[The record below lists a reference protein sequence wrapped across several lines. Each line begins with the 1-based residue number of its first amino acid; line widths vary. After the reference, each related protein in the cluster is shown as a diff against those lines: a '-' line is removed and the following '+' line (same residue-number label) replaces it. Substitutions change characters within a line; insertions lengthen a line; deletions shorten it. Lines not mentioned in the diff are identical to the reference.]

1 MADSPL
7 SMLSNAE
14 ITGKKPENLVGLNE
28 EDIQKYRDA
37 QQGFIKSLEDRY
49 QQPNLFKIA
58 AGFAK
63 PQLGGFVASLGSA
76 MDEYGNQ
83 VEKQRDIQL
92 PLYKAK
98 SELAA
103 YEMGLKQKGKA
114 AKNIESAKVENRVL
128 TPPESMETTALEEGA
143 SKGAAAGQ
151 STEASQASQMM
162 QAIASGRD
170 YASLVNDFG
179 QKFVDANM
187 ESFLKAHPNIIPPA
201 GMPPAKPPA
210 KLPDAG
216 SVGTSA
222 APATVD
228 NTGVTTA
235 PVQTPAAVQT
245 STIPGVPAS
254 ITGGLTNKQG
264 IESTNAQIQQRL
276 ERVKELNASLGTQAT
291 LAAPI
296 FESATTLYQ
305 AASKPS
311 LAKAFA
317 TFERGGILGFLG
329 KATEDQQYSSV
340 LAGMRDQILH
350 QRFGSNEEK
359 DRALSDLQAFQNA
372 LGTFN
377 TALISSFPNPTDA
390 RTAIESMAVPN
401 AKNTQDSFLRGI
413 ARFGSD
419 ALSKHEVKS
428 AYDKYLQSPNADVNN
443 WENSDH
449 YKKTLENAQKRS
461 SELVNNPASQSLPL
475 FMKNGLKGAYS
486 YEPDAS
492 DKKGDTSGKKSET
505 ARTNERVI
513 GGKTYIRQ
521 PDNSW
526 KVKE

>member
-7 SMLSNAE
+7 NMLSNAE

-37 QQGFIKSLEDRY
+37 QLGFIKSLEDRY
-49 QQPNLFKIA
+49 QQPNLFKVA

-83 VEKQRDIQL
+83 MEKQRDIQL

-103 YEMGLKQKGKA
+103 YELALKQKGKA
-114 AKNIESAKVENRVL
+114 AKNIETAKGENRTL
-128 TPPESMETTALEEGA
+128 NPSESMETTALEEGP
-143 SKGAAAGQ
+143 SKGSAAGQ
-151 STEASQASQMM
+151 SAESSQANQMM
-162 QAIASGRD
+162 SALARGQD
-170 YASLVNDFG
+170 YASLVNDLG
-179 QKFVDANM
+179 QSFVDSKLT
-187 ESFLKAHPNIIPPA
+187 SFLKAHPNIIPPA
-201 GMPPAKPPA
+201 GMPAA
-210 KLPDAG
+210 KLPAPAG
-216 SVGTSA
+216 GADGTSA
-222 APATVD
+222 APPPAAVD
-228 NTGVTTA
+228 TTLPA
-235 PVQTPAAVQT
+235 PVKTTPAAQT
-245 STIPGVPAS
+245 TIPGVPAS

-276 ERVKELNASLGTQAT
+276 ERVKELNTSLGTQAQ

-340 LAGMRDQILH
+340 LSGMRDQILH

-475 FMKNGLKGAYS
+475 FMKNGLKGAYY
-486 YEPDAS
+486 YEPDTS
-492 DKKGDTSGKKSET
+492 EKKGDTSGKKSET